1 MTRHLFSALFLTFL
15 LWGCTTEVYS
25 PKTGLSEAQSHA
37 MAINAVNE
45 HIVDLL
51 TDVFFLDRCIIDYET
66 NTLDNE
72 LISVYFPETDISCN
86 QSSICIDRKRGTR
99 LTVATNGT
107 SLGDYDSVWEIE
119 GKVSKLWGD
128 YAEEGFRFTVSNLSG
143 SFLVD
148 GEILTNRLYE
158 KGYFYSDVSLSFSR
172 SSVPIQF
179 TDLSRPE
186 THLERETPVFII
198 DGSIASFFGDNGVQD
213 SNEPRYDVEVI
224 SLKGYDHKEY
234 IGSDPIYDGTSYFQ
248 SGNLTCVISKKDK
261 PGSHLTIRIKNETN
275 WELEYNGNTE
285 SFKPNTS
292 PIRF

>member
-1 MTRHLFSALFLTFL
+1 MTRHLFIALFLPFL

-25 PKTGLSEAQSHA
+25 SKTELSEAQSHA

-45 HIVDLL
+45 RIVDLL
-51 TDVFFLDRCIIDYET
+51 TDAFFLDYCIIDFET
-66 NTLDNE
+66 NTLDKE
-72 LISVYFPETDISCN
+72 LISIYFPEADISQN
-86 QSSICIDRKRGTR
+86 QSSICIDRKRGTC
-99 LTVATNGT
+99 LTVTTNGA
-107 SLGDYDSVWEIE
+107 SMGELDSVWEVE

-128 YAEEGFRFTVSNLSG
+128 YTEEGFRFTLSNLSG
-143 SFLVD
+143 SYLAD

-158 KGYFYSDVSLSFSR
+158 KGYFYSDVSLSFSK
-172 SSVPIQF
+172 STISIQF
-179 TDLSRPE
+179 TDLSKPE
-186 THLERETPVFII
+186 ANLERETPVFVF
-198 DGSIASFFGDNGVQD
+198 DGSITSIFGDNGVQD
-213 SNEPRYDVEVI
+213 LNEPRYDVEVI

-248 SGNLTCVISKKDK
+248 SGTLTSLISQKDK
-261 PGSHLTIRIKNETN
+261 SIAHLTIRIKDETN